1 MCKSLLIWVHS
12 FLCTPRKTRLHKN
25 LGKTHQIKTKSN
37 EQADGTKRKNF
48 AGGQIKI
55 YWTLDMGRRK
65 SLLVYDS
72 FEAHMTDTVNTSFKR
87 ELPFSSRSM
96 YLWTNHLEM
105 ESERS
110 GWLMEFTNLLDD
122 KKRLRRNWSVRIF
135 HKRRKAFHQKWS
147 LPLSEVWDHKQFEWI
162 TRWIGLQFNWDHWW
176 TWGFSHRNL
185 FESDCESEF
194 EGFVV

>member
-1 MCKSLLIWVHS
+1 
-12 FLCTPRKTRLHKN
+12 
-25 LGKTHQIKTKSN
+25 
-37 EQADGTKRKNF
+37 
-48 AGGQIKI
+48 
-55 YWTLDMGRRK
+55 
-65 SLLVYDS
+65 
-72 FEAHMTDTVNTSFKR
+72 MTDTVNTSFKR

-176 TWGFSHRNL
+176 TWGFSHRKPIRIGLWVGLKTLNIL
-185 FESDCESEF
+185 LKSRNCNAVIIFKLPAVLWVEIMFMNGCYDNNSSCEFRYISKDF
-194 EGFVV
+194 KLQHL